1 MKEMSTEEEGR
12 NVEERDEENDSGRK
26 KKKRPYKEH
35 RGLNLPLAPGQ
46 NGRRQGG
53 SDITSHLTPKAKEP
67 LSENSI
73 LSMQ

>member
-26 KKKRPYKEH
+26 KKMRPYKEH

-46 NGRRQGG
+46 NGRRQV
-53 SDITSHLTPKAKEP
+53 
-67 LSENSI
+67 
-73 LSMQ
+73 